1 MANAVRD
8 LFEANGIPA
17 MIRSFQIPAYD
28 GLARVMRPVWGEV
41 LVAEENLARARELL
55 DAFLTTDAGD
65 AGKQGLW
72 LKNDKGVTL
81 HMKSSRAEGIALSIG
96 VEGFKITMK

>member
-8 LFEANGIPA
+8 LFEDNGIPA

-28 GLARVMRPVWGEV
+28 GLAQLMRPVWGEV

-55 DAFLTTDAGD
+55 DAFLATDAGD
-65 AGKQGLW
+65 AGK
-72 LKNDKGVTL
+72 D
-81 HMKSSRAEGIALSIG
+81 E
-96 VEGFKITMK
+96 